1 MKLRE
6 WRKFFLTAREK
17 TTTSV
22 ISGLHR
28 GIYKA
33 CARDGTLATIQ
44 MEIVSLAFEFG
55 LKGVSR
61 WHNAVDYILEKGKGP
76 VLGKLR
82 TIKLLECDLNF
93 GLKWAFAWRLG
104 AFAEKHELYNSAQ
117 HALPGK
123 WCHTPALNKILTF
136 DVLQQTHMDGAFRD
150 YDAIASFERLIL
162 ALMIPLAKRVGGVL
176 AHAVCCYNIFQ
187 SMEYALSTKVS
198 GILSLWMKSFNSQTH

>member
-1 MKLRE
+1 MDAAHLPNRTDGQILFIKHMKSKLPEGVEDELKAMAEPTKLRE

-22 ISGLHR
+22 ISGLRR

-33 CARDGTLATIQ
+33 CARDDTLATMQ

-76 VLGKLR
+76 VVGKLR

-93 GLKWAFAWRLG
+93 GLKWTFAWRLG
-104 AFAEKHELYNSAQ
+104 AFA
-117 HALPGK
+117 
-123 WCHTPALNKILTF
+123 
-136 DVLQQTHMDGAFRD
+136 
-150 YDAIASFERLIL
+150 
-162 ALMIPLAKRVGGVL
+162 
-176 AHAVCCYNIFQ
+176 
-187 SMEYALSTKVS
+187 
-198 GILSLWMKSFNSQTH
+198 